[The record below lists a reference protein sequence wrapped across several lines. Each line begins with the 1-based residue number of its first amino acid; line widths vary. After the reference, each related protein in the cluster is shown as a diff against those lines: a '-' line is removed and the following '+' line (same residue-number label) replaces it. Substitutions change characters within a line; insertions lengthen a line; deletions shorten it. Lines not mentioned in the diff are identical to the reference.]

1 MCGRH
6 AWWRGVVI
14 FLFVFVLPL
23 IDFLTDVVLVST
35 ILTPALETTE
45 ICVST
50 SPKTYRGARWY
61 VNGEDCGL
69 LDSQAIESTEELGG
83 CPIDQRK
90 PPRNGSCYD
99 PILHNLA
106 FIEGDTSTRCEN
118 STTCDNITYMKNEDI
133 GEVIPGSSNN
143 DLIGNFIEITVCTA
157 RDDLN
162 STSCSS
168 SRTSIPRTVS
178 CTKCSECSDRSSCRA
193 LNVVSNR
200 SRDQTFVGELSV
212 QINDETDLCT
222 WYGTDDTGYCG
233 PYGLT
238 GSCNVYQ
245 TDQFCRGSLLTG
257 TKWCDLCTDAA
268 NCGGHQPDPSPDANG
283 GMCNSNAA
291 STIEDVTGMVKCKSA
306 YSKERIPSFTE
317 YTNYDA
323 KNSFDYMM
331 RPINQ
336 APLFD
341 SEGYPTNTEVMCKKC
356 SSCSDRLTYECGTRE
371 FYCCL
376 CQSPISTGT
385 YHSSY
390 HP

>member
-1 MCGRH
+1 
-6 AWWRGVVI
+6 
-14 FLFVFVLPL
+14 
-23 IDFLTDVVLVST
+23 
-35 ILTPALETTE
+35 
-45 ICVST
+45 
-50 SPKTYRGARWY
+50 
-61 VNGEDCGL
+61 
-69 LDSQAIESTEELGG
+69 
-83 CPIDQRK
+83 
-90 PPRNGSCYD
+90 
-99 PILHNLA
+99 
-106 FIEGDTSTRCEN
+106 
-118 STTCDNITYMKNEDI
+118 MKNENK
-133 GEVIPGSSNN
+133 GETIPGSSNS
-143 DLIGNFIEITVCTA
+143 DPTIGDFIEITVCTA

-162 STSCSS
+162 STSCSPS
-168 SRTSIPRTVS
+168 CTLIPRAVS
-178 CTKCSECSDRSSCRA
+178 CTKCSECLDRESCRA
-193 LNVVSNR
+193 LNAVSNR
-200 SRDQTFVGELSV
+200 SRDQTFVGESSV
-212 QINDETDLCT
+212 QINDETDICI